1 MSAQEINLD
10 EIDNLQST
18 NFGPGIE
25 LLMNDKK
32 STSDKRDTNIDLD
45 DLDMLEKDLNDFSTD
60 IKIDVPSIDIKNDII
75 FDKIEE
81 SKPLNISFEEPAIK
95 IGVDTAESVSN
106 NKTWDGYSQFNDIPI
121 NPDQNINIEPRLS
134 KEEALKEKF
143 KYLRKLELLEK
154 KGAELTKKYSM
165 DSPLNE
171 MKGEYEML
179 MGEKEK
185 DNSIKFQGNM
195 LSALINGIEFLNGKF
210 DPFDINLEG
219 WGEQFQE
226 NVNDYDEIF
235 GELHE
240 KYKSKA
246 TMAPEL
252 KLLFQLGA
260 SGMMVHMSNTMF
272 KSSLPNMDDIMRQ
285 NPDLMTQFNQA
296 ALNSMSKENPG
307 FTGFVNNMINPEPSV
322 VNTGPPP
329 EPINT
334 QGPGS
339 MAPPNRPGFKEPV
352 SFNSRPDLNKSVDLN
367 NNYGDADPVMK
378 TKRREMKG
386 PDNIDGLLSG
396 LKQKTT
402 ENIIVD
408 KNDDDNLSTVSI
420 TELREMKENANMPKK
435 KRKQKSDKNT
445 ISLDI

>member
-32 STSDKRDTNIDLD
+32 SSEKKDTTIDID
-45 DLDMLEKDLNDFSTD
+45 DLDALEKDLNDFSTD
-60 IKIDVPSIDIKNDII
+60 IKIDIPSLDLKEDIKIDN
-75 FDKIEE
+75 FEE
-81 SKPLNISFEEPAIK
+81 NKPLNISFEEPRIK
-95 IGVDTAESVSN
+95 IGQETAESIGN
-106 NKTWDGYSQFNDIPI
+106 DKTWDGYGSFNEIPM
-121 NPDQNINIEPRLS
+121 NPDQTISSEPKLT
-134 KEEALKEKF
+134 KEEMLKEKF

-154 KGAELTKKYSM
+154 KGAELTKKYGMES
-165 DSPLNE
+165 SLNE

-185 DNSIKFQGNM
+185 ENSVKFQGNM
-195 LSALINGIEFLNGKF
+195 LSALINGIEFLNNKF

-226 NVNDYDEIF
+226 NINDYDEIF

-260 SGMMVHMSNTMF
+260 SGIMVHMSNTMF

-296 ALNSMSKENPG
+296 ALNSMSKQNPG

-329 EPINT
+329 QPIRT
-334 QGPGS
+334 QGAGS
-339 MAPPNRPGFKEPV
+339 MPPPNRPGFKEPV
-352 SFNSRPDLNKSVDLN
+352 SFNSRPDLNKSIDIS
-367 NNYGDADPVMK
+367 DTFESADPVMK
-378 TKRREMKG
+378 SRRREMKG

-396 LKQKTT
+396 LKQKAS
-402 ENIIVD
+402 ENIVID
-408 KNDDDNLSTVSI
+408 RNDDDNLSTVSI
-420 TELREMKENANMPKK
+420 TELKDMKENATVPRKK
-435 KRKQKSDKNT
+435 GRKKSDKNT

>member
-1 MSAQEINLD
+1 M
-10 EIDNLQST
+10 
-18 NFGPGIE
+18 
-25 LLMNDKK
+25 
-32 STSDKRDTNIDLD
+32 
-45 DLDMLEKDLNDFSTD
+45 
-60 IKIDVPSIDIKNDII
+60 
-75 FDKIEE
+75 
-81 SKPLNISFEEPAIK
+81 
-95 IGVDTAESVSN
+95 
-106 NKTWDGYSQFNDIPI
+106 
-121 NPDQNINIEPRLS
+121 
-134 KEEALKEKF
+134 LKEKF

-165 DSPLNE
+165 ESSLNE

-179 MGEKEK
+179 MSEKEK
-185 DNSIKFQGNM
+185 DNSVKFQGNM
-195 LSALINGIEFLNGKF
+195 LSALINGIEFLNNKF

-226 NVNDYDEIF
+226 NINDYDEIF

-260 SGMMVHMSNTMF
+260 SGIMVHMSNTMF

-296 ALNSMSKENPG
+296 ALNSMSKQNPG

-329 EPINT
+329 EPIRT
-334 QGPGS
+334 QGAGS
-339 MAPPNRPGFKEPV
+339 MPPPNRPGFKEPV
-352 SFNSRPDLNKSVDLN
+352 SFNSRPDLNKSIDIS
-367 NNYGDADPVMK
+367 DTFESADPVMK
-378 TKRREMKG
+378 SRRREMKG

-396 LKQKTT
+396 LKQKAS
-402 ENIIVD
+402 ENIVID
-408 KNDDDNLSTVSI
+408 RNDDDNLSTVSI
-420 TELREMKENANMPKK
+420 TELKDMKENATMPRKK
-435 KRKQKSDKNT
+435 GRKKSDKNT